1 MRVSTKIMQKFFH
14 NFMKHRYTG
23 RIGGAI
29 FYAVIVAVAMNY
41 FWRPGHIY
49 SSGFTGFA
57 QLVSTLTGGKIP
69 VALALALVNLP
80 MLIIAWW
87 QLSWRFATFT
97 TLAVL
102 LSAALMPLFDTTRVL
117 TSDPLINALF
127 GGALNGMAVGTAL
140 RYGVGTG
147 GLDVIGLLV
156 KKRFGLKMGPVN
168 LGFNALIMI
177 GAGLTYGWKYALYSI
192 VGVIVSSRMIDAFFT
207 RQQQMQVMI
216 ITTKPEEM
224 VQGIYDNMRRG
235 VTIIND
241 AQGGYT
247 GEKRAVLLTVITQQE
262 RFELREAIKSVD
274 EHAFSST
281 WKIEHTVGRFYE
293 PEL

>member
-1 MRVSTKIMQKFFH
+1 MRKFFH
-14 NFMKHRYTG
+14 NFMKHRVAG
-23 RIGGAI
+23 HIGGAV
-29 FYAVIVAVAMNY
+29 FYAVIVAVAMDY

-57 QLVSTLTGGKIP
+57 QLVSTLSGGQIP
-69 VALALALVNLP
+69 VGLALAFVNLP
-80 MLIIAWW
+80 MLMIAWW
-87 QLSWRFATFT
+87 RLSWRFAIFT

-102 LSAALMPLFDTTRVL
+102 LSAAFIPLFDTHRVL
-117 TSDPLINALF
+117 TPDPLINALF

-147 GLDVIGLLV
+147 GLDVIGILV
-156 KKRFGLKMGPVN
+156 KKKFGFKMGPVN

-192 VGVIVSSRMIDAFFT
+192 VGVIVSSRMIDAFYT

-216 ITTKPEEM
+216 ITTKPDEM
-224 VQGIYDNMRRG
+224 VQGIYDKMRRG

-241 AQGGYT
+241 ARGGYT
-247 GEKRAVLLTVITQQE
+247 GEGRSVLLTVITEQE
-262 RFELREAIKSVD
+262 RYELREAMKAVD

>member
-1 MRVSTKIMQKFFH
+1 MQKFFH
-14 NFMKHRYTG
+14 NFMKNQYAG
-23 RIGGAI
+23 RLGGAI
-29 FYAVIVAVAMNY
+29 FYGVIVAFAMNY

-57 QLVSTLTGGKIP
+57 QLVSTLSGGRVP

-80 MLIIAWW
+80 MLVIAWVK
-87 QLSWRFATFT
+87 LSWRFATFT

-102 LSAALMPLFDTTRVL
+102 LSAALMPVFDTTRIL
-117 TSDPLINALF
+117 TPDPLINAMF

-147 GLDVIGLLV
+147 GLDVIGILV
-156 KKRFGLKMGPVN
+156 KKKFGFKMGPVN
-168 LGFNALIMI
+168 LGVNALIMI

-192 VGVIVSSRMIDAFFT
+192 VGVIISSRMIDAFYT

-216 ITTKPEEM
+216 ITTKPDQM
-224 VQGIYDNMRRG
+224 VQGIYDKMRRG

-241 AQGGYT
+241 ARGGYT
-247 GEKRAVLLTVITQQE
+247 GEGRYVLLTVITQQE
-262 RFELREAIKSVD
+262 RYELREAIKSVD
-274 EHAFSST
+274 EKAFSST

>member
-1 MRVSTKIMQKFFH
+1 MQKFFH

-23 RIGGAI
+23 RVGGAI

-41 FWRPGHIY
+41 FWRPGHVY

-57 QLVSTLTGGKIP
+57 QLVSTLTGGRIP

-87 QLSWRFATFT
+87 KLSWRFATFT

-117 TSDPLINALF
+117 TPDPLINALF

-147 GLDVIGLLV
+147 GLDVIGMLV
-156 KKRFGLKMGPVN
+156 KKKFDLKMGPVN

-216 ITTKPEEM
+216 ITTKPQEM
-224 VQGIYDNMRRG
+224 VQGIYDKMRRG

-241 AQGGYT
+241 ARGGYT
-247 GEKRAVLLTVITQQE
+247 GEDRAVLLTVITQQE

-274 EHAFSST
+274 DHAFLST

>member
-1 MRVSTKIMQKFFH
+1 MQKIFH

-80 MLIIAWW
+80 MLVIAWW

-102 LSAALMPLFDTTRVL
+102 LSAALMPVFDTTRIL
-117 TSDPLINALF
+117 TPDPLINALF

-147 GLDVIGLLV
+147 GLDVIGILI
-156 KKRFGLKMGPVN
+156 KRKFGFKMGPIN

-192 VGVIVSSRMIDAFFT
+192 VGVVVSSRMIDAFFT

-216 ITTKPEEM
+216 ITTKPNEM
-224 VQGIYDNMRRG
+224 VQGIYDKMRRG

-241 AQGGYT
+241 AHGGYT
-247 GEKRAVLLTVITQQE
+247 GAERSVLLTVITQQE
-262 RFELREAIKSVD
+262 RYELREAIKEAD
-274 EHAFSST
+274 AHAFSST

>member
-1 MRVSTKIMQKFFH
+1 
-14 NFMKHRYTG
+14 MKHRVAG
-23 RIGGAI
+23 RIGGAV
-29 FYAVIVAVAMNY
+29 FYAVIVAVAMDY

-57 QLVSTLTGGKIP
+57 QLVSTLSGGQIP
-69 VALALALVNLP
+69 VGLALAFVNLP
-80 MLIIAWW
+80 MLMIAWW
-87 QLSWRFATFT
+87 RLSWRFAIFT

-102 LSAALMPLFDTTRVL
+102 LSAAFIPLFDTHRVL
-117 TSDPLINALF
+117 TPDPLINALF

-147 GLDVIGLLV
+147 GLDVIGILV
-156 KKRFGLKMGPVN
+156 KKKFGFKMGPVN

-177 GAGLTYGWKYALYSI
+177 GAGLTYGWNYALYSI
-192 VGVIVSSRMIDAFFT
+192 VGVIVSSRMIDAFYT

-216 ITTKPEEM
+216 ITTKPDKM
-224 VQGIYDNMRRG
+224 VQGIYDKMRRG
-235 VTIIND
+235 VTIINN
-241 AQGGYT
+241 ARGGYT
-247 GEKRAVLLTVITQQE
+247 GEGRSVLLTVITEQE
-262 RFELREAIKSVD
+262 RYELREAMKAVD

>member
-1 MRVSTKIMQKFFH
+1 
-14 NFMKHRYTG
+14 
-23 RIGGAI
+23 
-29 FYAVIVAVAMNY
+29 
-41 FWRPGHIY
+41 
-49 SSGFTGFA
+49 
-57 QLVSTLTGGKIP
+57 
-69 VALALALVNLP
+69 
-80 MLIIAWW
+80 
-87 QLSWRFATFT
+87 
-97 TLAVL
+97 
-102 LSAALMPLFDTTRVL
+102 MPLFDTTRVL
-117 TSDPLINALF
+117 TPDPLINALF

-156 KKRFGLKMGPVN
+156 KKKFGLKMGPVN

-224 VQGIYDNMRRG
+224 VQGIYDKMRRG

-241 AQGGYT
+241 AHGGYT
-247 GEKRAVLLTVITQQE
+247 GEDRAVLLTVITQQE

-274 EHAFSST
+274 DHAFSST

>member
-1 MRVSTKIMQKFFH
+1 
-14 NFMKHRYTG
+14 MKHRYTG
-23 RIGGAI
+23 RVGGAI

-117 TSDPLINALF
+117 TPDPLINALF

-156 KKRFGLKMGPVN
+156 KKKFGLKMGPVN

-224 VQGIYDNMRRG
+224 VQGIYDKMRRG

-241 AQGGYT
+241 AHGGYT
-247 GEKRAVLLTVITQQE
+247 GEDRAVLLTVITQQE

-274 EHAFSST
+274 DHAFSST

>member
-1 MRVSTKIMQKFFH
+1 
-14 NFMKHRYTG
+14 MKHRYTG
-23 RIGGAI
+23 RVGGAI

-117 TSDPLINALF
+117 TPDPLINALF

-156 KKRFGLKMGPVN
+156 KKKFGLKMGPVN

-224 VQGIYDNMRRG
+224 VQGIYDKMRRG

-241 AQGGYT
+241 AHGGYT
-247 GEKRAVLLTVITQQE
+247 GEDRAVLLTVITQQE
-262 RFELREAIKSVD
+262 GFELREAIKSVD
-274 EHAFSST
+274 DHAFSST

>member
-1 MRVSTKIMQKFFH
+1 MQKIVH
-14 NFMKHRYTG
+14 NFMKNQYAG
-23 RIGGAI
+23 RIGGAV
-29 FYAVIVAVAMNY
+29 FYGVIVAFAMNY
-41 FWRPGHIY
+41 FWHPGHIY

-57 QLVSTLTGGKIP
+57 QLVSTLTGDRIP

-80 MLIIAWW
+80 MLAVAWW
-87 QLSWRFATFT
+87 KLSWRFAIFT

-102 LSAALMPLFDTTRVL
+102 LSSALIPVFDTTRVL
-117 TSDPLINALF
+117 TTDPLINAMF

-156 KKRFGLKMGPVN
+156 KKHYGFKMGPIN
-168 LGFNALIMI
+168 LSFNALIMV

-192 VGVIVSSRMIDAFFT
+192 VGVIISSRMIDVFYT

-216 ITTKPEEM
+216 ITTKPDEM
-224 VQGIYDNMRRG
+224 VDSIQNKLRRG
-235 VTIIND
+235 VTIID
-241 AQGGYT
+241 EARGGYT
-247 GEKRAVLLTVITQQE
+247 GRERSVLLTVITQQE
-262 RFELREAIKSVD
+262 RFELRGAIKEVD
-274 EHAFSST
+274 EQAFSST

>member
-1 MRVSTKIMQKFFH
+1 MQKFFH

-23 RIGGAI
+23 RVGGAI

-80 MLIIAWW
+80 RLIIAWW

-117 TSDPLINALF
+117 TPDPLINALF

-156 KKRFGLKMGPVN
+156 KKKFGLKMGPVN
-168 LGFNALIMI
+168 LGFHALIMI
-177 GAGLTYGWKYALYSI
+177 GAGLAYGWKYALYSI

-224 VQGIYDNMRRG
+224 VQGIYDKMRRG

-241 AQGGYT
+241 AHGGYT
-247 GEKRAVLLTVITQQE
+247 GEDRAVLLTVITQQE

-274 EHAFSST
+274 DHAFSST

>member
-1 MRVSTKIMQKFFH
+1 MQKFFH

-23 RIGGAI
+23 RVGGAI

-117 TSDPLINALF
+117 TPDPLINALF

-224 VQGIYDNMRRG
+224 VQGIYDKMRRG

-241 AQGGYT
+241 AHGGYT
-247 GEKRAVLLTVITQQE
+247 GEDRAVLLTVITQQE

-274 EHAFSST
+274 DHAFSST

>member
-1 MRVSTKIMQKFFH
+1 MQKFFH

-57 QLVSTLTGGKIP
+57 QLVSTLIGGKIP

-80 MLIIAWW
+80 MLMIAWW

>member
-1 MRVSTKIMQKFFH
+1 MQKIVH
-14 NFMKHRYTG
+14 NFMKNQYAG
-23 RIGGAI
+23 RIGGAV
-29 FYAVIVAVAMNY
+29 FYGVIVAFAMNY
-41 FWRPGHIY
+41 FWYPGHIY

-57 QLVSTLTGGKIP
+57 QLVSTLTGDRIP

-80 MLIIAWW
+80 MLAVAWW
-87 QLSWRFATFT
+87 KLSWRFAIFT

-102 LSAALMPLFDTTRVL
+102 LSSALIPVFDTTRVL
-117 TSDPLINALF
+117 TTDPLINAMF

-156 KKRFGLKMGPVN
+156 KKHYGFKMGPIN
-168 LGFNALIMI
+168 LSFNALIMV

-192 VGVIVSSRMIDAFFT
+192 VGVIISSRMIDVFYT

-216 ITTKPEEM
+216 ITTKPDEM
-224 VQGIYDNMRRG
+224 VDSIQNKLRRG
-235 VTIIND
+235 VTIID
-241 AQGGYT
+241 EARGGYT
-247 GEKRAVLLTVITQQE
+247 GRERSVLLTVITQQE
-262 RFELREAIKSVD
+262 RFELREAIKEID
-274 EHAFSST
+274 EQAFSST

>member
-1 MRVSTKIMQKFFH
+1 
-14 NFMKHRYTG
+14 MKHRYTG
-23 RIGGAI
+23 RVGGAI

-57 QLVSTLTGGKIP
+57 QLVSTLSGGKVP

-80 MLIIAWW
+80 MLVIAWW
-87 QLSWRFATFT
+87 KLSWRFATFT

-102 LSAALMPLFDTTRVL
+102 LSAALMPLFDTTRIL
-117 TSDPLINALF
+117 TTDPLINALF

-147 GLDVIGLLV
+147 GLDIIGLLV
-156 KKRFGLKMGPVN
+156 KRKFDLKMGPVN

-192 VGVIVSSRMIDAFFT
+192 VGVIVSSRMIDAFYT

-224 VQGIYDNMRRG
+224 VRGIYDNMRRG

-241 AQGGYT
+241 ARGGYT
-247 GEKRAVLLTVITQQE
+247 GENRSILLTVITQQE
-262 RFELREAIKSVD
+262 RFELREAMKSVD

>member
-1 MRVSTKIMQKFFH
+1 MQKLIH
-14 NFMKHRYTG
+14 NFMKNQYASRV
-23 RIGGAI
+23 GGAV
-29 FYAVIVAVAMNY
+29 FYGVIVAFAMNY

-57 QLVSTLTGGKIP
+57 QLVTTLTGDRIP

-80 MLIIAWW
+80 MLVIAWW
-87 QLSWRFATFT
+87 KLSWRFATFT

-102 LSAALMPLFDTTRVL
+102 LSSALMPLFDTRRIL
-117 TSDPLINALF
+117 TPDPLINAMF

-156 KKRFGLKMGPVN
+156 KKHFGFKMGPIN
-168 LGFNALIMI
+168 LGFNALIMV

-192 VGVIVSSRMIDAFFT
+192 VGVIISSRMIDAFYT

-216 ITTKPEEM
+216 ITTKPDEM
-224 VQGIYDNMRRG
+224 VDGIQRKMRRG

-241 AQGGYT
+241 ARGGYT
-247 GEKRAVLLTVITQQE
+247 GQERSVLLTVITQQE
-262 RFELREAIKSVD
+262 RYELREAMREVD
-274 EHAFSST
+274 AQAFSST

>member
-1 MRVSTKIMQKFFH
+1 
-14 NFMKHRYTG
+14 MKHRIAG
-23 RIGGAI
+23 RIGGAV
-29 FYAVIVAVAMNY
+29 FYAVIVAVAMDY

-57 QLVSTLTGGKIP
+57 QLVATLSGGHIP
-69 VALALALVNLP
+69 VGLALALVNLP
-80 MLIIAWW
+80 MLMIAWW
-87 QLSWRFATFT
+87 RLSWRFAIFT

-102 LSAALMPLFDTTRVL
+102 LSAAFIPLFDTHRVL
-117 TSDPLINALF
+117 TPDPLINALF
-127 GGALNGMAVGTAL
+127 GGALNGMADGTAL

-147 GLDVIGLLV
+147 GLDVIGILV
-156 KKRFGLKMGPVN
+156 KKKFGFKMGPVN

-177 GAGLTYGWKYALYSI
+177 GAGVTYGWKYALYSI
-192 VGVIVSSRMIDAFFT
+192 VGVVVSSRMIDAFYT

-216 ITTKPEEM
+216 ITTKPDEM
-224 VQGIYDNMRRG
+224 VQGIYDKMRRG

-241 AQGGYT
+241 ARGGYT
-247 GEKRAVLLTVITQQE
+247 GEGRSVLLTVITEQE
-262 RFELREAIKSVD
+262 RYELREAMKAVD

-281 WKIEHTVGRFYE
+281 WKIEHTVGRFYA

>member
-1 MRVSTKIMQKFFH
+1 MQKFFH

-23 RIGGAI
+23 RVGGAI

-41 FWRPGHIY
+41 FWRPGHVY

-57 QLVSTLTGGKIP
+57 QLVSTLTGGRIP

-87 QLSWRFATFT
+87 KLSWRFATFT

-117 TSDPLINALF
+117 TPDPLINALF

-147 GLDVIGLLV
+147 GLDVIGMLV
-156 KKRFGLKMGPVN
+156 KKKFDLKMGPVN

-216 ITTKPEEM
+216 ITTKPQEM
-224 VQGIYDNMRRG
+224 VQGIYDKMRRG

-241 AQGGYT
+241 AHGGYT
-247 GEKRAVLLTVITQQE
+247 GEDRAVLLTVITQQE

-274 EHAFSST
+274 DHAFSST

>member
-1 MRVSTKIMQKFFH
+1 MQKFFH

-23 RIGGAI
+23 RVGGAI

-117 TSDPLINALF
+117 TPDPLINALF

-156 KKRFGLKMGPVN
+156 KKKFGLKMGPVN
-168 LGFNALIMI
+168 LGFNALIMT

-224 VQGIYDNMRRG
+224 VQGIYDKMRRG

-241 AQGGYT
+241 AHGGYT
-247 GEKRAVLLTVITQQE
+247 GEDRAVLLTVITQQE

-274 EHAFSST
+274 DHAFSST

>member
-1 MRVSTKIMQKFFH
+1 
-14 NFMKHRYTG
+14 MKHRYTG
-23 RIGGAI
+23 RVGGAI

-57 QLVSTLTGGKIP
+57 QLVSTLIGGKIP

-80 MLIIAWW
+80 MLMIAWW

>member
-1 MRVSTKIMQKFFH
+1 MQKFIH
-14 NFMKHRYTG
+14 NFMKNQYASRV
-23 RIGGAI
+23 GGAV
-29 FYAVIVAVAMNY
+29 FYGVIVAFAMNY

-57 QLVSTLTGGKIP
+57 QLVTTLTGDRIP

-80 MLIIAWW
+80 MLVIAWW
-87 QLSWRFATFT
+87 KLSWRFATFT

-102 LSAALMPLFDTTRVL
+102 LSSALMPLFDTRRIL
-117 TSDPLINALF
+117 TPDPLINAMF

-156 KKRFGLKMGPVN
+156 KKHFGFKMGPIN
-168 LGFNALIMI
+168 LGFNALIMV

-192 VGVIVSSRMIDAFFT
+192 VGVIISSRMIDAFYT

-216 ITTKPEEM
+216 ITTKPDEM
-224 VQGIYDNMRRG
+224 VDGIQRKMRRG

-241 AQGGYT
+241 ARGGYT
-247 GEKRAVLLTVITQQE
+247 GQERSVLLTVITQQE
-262 RFELREAIKSVD
+262 RYELREAMREVD
-274 EHAFSST
+274 AQAFSST

>member
-1 MRVSTKIMQKFFH
+1 MQKFFH

-23 RIGGAI
+23 RVGGAI

-117 TSDPLINALF
+117 TPDPLINALF

-156 KKRFGLKMGPVN
+156 KKKFGLKMGPVN

-224 VQGIYDNMRRG
+224 VQGIYDKMRRG

-241 AQGGYT
+241 AHGGYT
-247 GEKRAVLLTVITQQE
+247 GEDRAVLLTVITQQE

-274 EHAFSST
+274 DHAFSST

>member
-1 MRVSTKIMQKFFH
+1 MQKFFH

-23 RIGGAI
+23 RVGGAI

-57 QLVSTLTGGKIP
+57 QLVSTLIGGKIP

-80 MLIIAWW
+80 MLMIAWW

>member
-1 MRVSTKIMQKFFH
+1 MRKFFH
-14 NFMKHRYTG
+14 NFMKHRIAG
-23 RIGGAI
+23 CIGGAV
-29 FYAVIVAVAMNY
+29 FYAVIVAVAMDY

-57 QLVSTLTGGKIP
+57 QLVATLSGGHIP
-69 VALALALVNLP
+69 VGLALALVNLP
-80 MLIIAWW
+80 MLMIAWW
-87 QLSWRFATFT
+87 KLSWRFAIFT

-102 LSAALMPLFDTTRVL
+102 LSAAFIPLFDTHRVL
-117 TSDPLINALF
+117 TPDPLINALF

-147 GLDVIGLLV
+147 GLDVIGILV
-156 KKRFGLKMGPVN
+156 KKKFGFKMGPVN

-177 GAGLTYGWKYALYSI
+177 GAGVTYGWKYALYSI
-192 VGVIVSSRMIDAFFT
+192 VGVVVSSRMIDAFYT

-216 ITTKPEEM
+216 ITTKPDEM
-224 VQGIYDNMRRG
+224 VQGIYDKMRRG

-241 AQGGYT
+241 ARGGYT
-247 GEKRAVLLTVITQQE
+247 GEGRSVLLTVITEQE
-262 RFELREAIKSVD
+262 RYELQEAMKAVD

>member
-1 MRVSTKIMQKFFH
+1 MQKLIH
-14 NFMKHRYTG
+14 NFMKNQYASRV
-23 RIGGAI
+23 GGAV
-29 FYAVIVAVAMNY
+29 FYGVIVAFAMNY

-57 QLVSTLTGGKIP
+57 QLVTTLTGDRIP

-80 MLIIAWW
+80 MLVIAWW
-87 QLSWRFATFT
+87 KLSWRFATFT

-102 LSAALMPLFDTTRVL
+102 LSSGLMPLFDTRRIL
-117 TSDPLINALF
+117 TPDPLINAMF

-156 KKRFGLKMGPVN
+156 KKHFGFKMGPIN
-168 LGFNALIMI
+168 LSFNALIMV

-192 VGVIVSSRMIDAFFT
+192 VGVIISSRMIDAFYT

-216 ITTKPEEM
+216 ITTKPDEM
-224 VQGIYDNMRRG
+224 VDGIQRKMRRG

-241 AQGGYT
+241 ARGGYT
-247 GEKRAVLLTVITQQE
+247 GQERSVLLTVITQQE
-262 RFELREAIKSVD
+262 RYELREAMREVD
-274 EHAFSST
+274 AQAFSST

>member
-1 MRVSTKIMQKFFH
+1 MQKIFH
-14 NFMKHRYTG
+14 NFMKNQYASRV
-23 RIGGAI
+23 GGAV
-29 FYAVIVAVAMNY
+29 FYGVIVAFAMNY
-41 FWRPGHIY
+41 FWHPGHIY

-57 QLVSTLTGGKIP
+57 QLVSTLSGEKIP

-97 TLAVL
+97 TLSVL
-102 LSAALMPLFDTTRVL
+102 LSSALMPLFDTTRVL
-117 TSDPLINALF
+117 TPDPLINAMF

-156 KKRFGLKMGPVN
+156 KKHFGFKMGPIN
-168 LGFNALIMI
+168 LAFNALIMI

-192 VGVIVSSRMIDAFFT
+192 VGVIISSRMIDAFYT

-216 ITTKPEEM
+216 ITTKPDEM
-224 VQGIYDNMRRG
+224 VDG
-235 VTIIND
+235 
-241 AQGGYT
+241 
-247 GEKRAVLLTVITQQE
+247 
-262 RFELREAIKSVD
+262 
-274 EHAFSST
+274 
-281 WKIEHTVGRFYE
+281 
-293 PEL
+293 

>member
-1 MRVSTKIMQKFFH
+1 MQKFFH

-23 RIGGAI
+23 RVGGAI

-102 LSAALMPLFDTTRVL
+102 LSAALIPLFDTTRVL
-117 TSDPLINALF
+117 TPDPLINALF

-224 VQGIYDNMRRG
+224 VQGIYDKMRRG

-241 AQGGYT
+241 AHGGYT
-247 GEKRAVLLTVITQQE
+247 GEDRAVLLTVITQQE

-274 EHAFSST
+274 DHAFSST

>member
-1 MRVSTKIMQKFFH
+1 MQKIVH
-14 NFMKHRYTG
+14 NFMKNQYAS
-23 RIGGAI
+23 RIGGAV
-29 FYAVIVAVAMNY
+29 FYGAIVAFAMNY

-57 QLVSTLTGGKIP
+57 QLVSTLTGDRIS

-80 MLIIAWW
+80 MLAIAWW
-87 QLSWRFATFT
+87 KLSWRFAIFT

-102 LSAALMPLFDTTRVL
+102 LSSALIPVFDTTRVL
-117 TSDPLINALF
+117 TTDPLINAMF

-156 KKRFGLKMGPVN
+156 KKHYGFKMGPIN
-168 LGFNALIMI
+168 LSFNALIMI

-192 VGVIVSSRMIDAFFT
+192 VGVIISSRMIDVFYT

-216 ITTKPEEM
+216 ITTKPDEM
-224 VQGIYDNMRRG
+224 VDSIQKKLRRG
-235 VTIIND
+235 VTIID
-241 AQGGYT
+241 EARGGYT
-247 GEKRAVLLTVITQQE
+247 GRERSVLLTVITQQE
-262 RFELREAIKSVD
+262 RFELREAIKEVD
-274 EHAFSST
+274 EQAFSST

>member
-1 MRVSTKIMQKFFH
+1 MRKFFH
-14 NFMKHRYTG
+14 NFMKHRIAG
-23 RIGGAI
+23 RIGGAV
-29 FYAVIVAVAMNY
+29 FYAVIVAVAMDY

-57 QLVSTLTGGKIP
+57 QLVATLSGGHIP
-69 VALALALVNLP
+69 VGLALALVNLP
-80 MLIIAWW
+80 MLMIAWW
-87 QLSWRFATFT
+87 RLSWRFAIFT

-102 LSAALMPLFDTTRVL
+102 LSAAFIPLFDTHRVL
-117 TSDPLINALF
+117 TPDPLINALF

-147 GLDVIGLLV
+147 GLDVIGILV
-156 KKRFGLKMGPVN
+156 KKKFGFKMGPVN

-177 GAGLTYGWKYALYSI
+177 GAGVTYGWKYALYSI
-192 VGVIVSSRMIDAFFT
+192 VGVVVSSRMIDAFYT

-216 ITTKPEEM
+216 ITTKPDEM
-224 VQGIYDNMRRG
+224 VQGIYDKMRRG

-241 AQGGYT
+241 ARGGYT
-247 GEKRAVLLTVITQQE
+247 GEGRSVLLTVITDQE
-262 RFELREAIKSVD
+262 RYELREVMKAVD

>member
-1 MRVSTKIMQKFFH
+1 MQKIFH
-14 NFMKHRYTG
+14 NFMKNQYASRV
-23 RIGGAI
+23 GGAV
-29 FYAVIVAVAMNY
+29 FYGVIVAFAMNY
-41 FWRPGHIY
+41 FWHPGHIY

-57 QLVSTLTGGKIP
+57 QLVSTLSGEKIP

-80 MLIIAWW
+80 MLVIAWW

-102 LSAALMPLFDTTRVL
+102 LSSA
-117 TSDPLINALF
+117 LINAMF

-156 KKRFGLKMGPVN
+156 KKHFGFKMGPIN
-168 LGFNALIMI
+168 LAFNALIMI

-192 VGVIVSSRMIDAFFT
+192 VGVIISSRMIDAFYT

-216 ITTKPEEM
+216 ITTKPDEM
-224 VQGIYDNMRRG
+224 VDGIQRKMRRG

-241 AQGGYT
+241 ARGGYT
-247 GEKRAVLLTVITQQE
+247 GQERSVLLTVITQQE
-262 RFELREAIKSVD
+262 RFELREAMKEVD

>member
-1 MRVSTKIMQKFFH
+1 MRKFFH
-14 NFMKHRYTG
+14 NFMKHRVAG
-23 RIGGAI
+23 RIGGAV
-29 FYAVIVAVAMNY
+29 FYAVIVAVAMDY

-57 QLVSTLTGGKIP
+57 QLVSTLSGEQIP
-69 VALALALVNLP
+69 VGLALAFVNLP
-80 MLIIAWW
+80 MLMIAWW
-87 QLSWRFATFT
+87 RLSWRFAIFT

-102 LSAALMPLFDTTRVL
+102 LSAAFIPLFDTHRVL
-117 TSDPLINALF
+117 TPDPLINALF

-147 GLDVIGLLV
+147 GLDVIGILV
-156 KKRFGLKMGPVN
+156 KKKFGFKMGPVN

-192 VGVIVSSRMIDAFFT
+192 VGVIVSSRMIDAFYT

-216 ITTKPEEM
+216 ITTKPDEM
-224 VQGIYDNMRRG
+224 VQGIYDKMRRG
-235 VTIIND
+235 VTIING
-241 AQGGYT
+241 ARGGYT
-247 GEKRAVLLTVITQQE
+247 GEGRSVLLTVITEQE
-262 RFELREAIKSVD
+262 RYELREAMKAVD

>member
-1 MRVSTKIMQKFFH
+1 
-14 NFMKHRYTG
+14 MKHRYTG
-23 RIGGAI
+23 RVGGAI

-102 LSAALMPLFDTTRVL
+102 LSAALMPLFDTTRIL
-117 TSDPLINALF
+117 TPDPLINALF

-224 VQGIYDNMRRG
+224 VQGIYDKMRRG

-241 AQGGYT
+241 AHGGYT
-247 GEKRAVLLTVITQQE
+247 GEDRAVLLTVITQQE

-274 EHAFSST
+274 DHAFSST

>member
-1 MRVSTKIMQKFFH
+1 MQKFFH

-23 RIGGAI
+23 RVGGAI

-57 QLVSTLTGGKIP
+57 QLVSTLTGDKIP

-102 LSAALMPLFDTTRVL
+102 LSAALMPLFDTTRIL
-117 TSDPLINALF
+117 TPDPLINALF

-224 VQGIYDNMRRG
+224 VQGIYDKMRRG

-241 AQGGYT
+241 AHGGYT
-247 GEKRAVLLTVITQQE
+247 GEDRAVLLTVITQQE

-274 EHAFSST
+274 DHAFSST

>member
-1 MRVSTKIMQKFFH
+1 
-14 NFMKHRYTG
+14 MKHRYTG
-23 RIGGAI
+23 RVGGAI

-57 QLVSTLTGGKIP
+57 QLVSTLTGDKIP

-102 LSAALMPLFDTTRVL
+102 LSAALMPLFDTTRIL
-117 TSDPLINALF
+117 TPDPLINALF

-224 VQGIYDNMRRG
+224 VQGIYDKMRRG

-241 AQGGYT
+241 AHGGYT
-247 GEKRAVLLTVITQQE
+247 GEDRAVLLTVITQQE

-274 EHAFSST
+274 DHAFSST

>member
-1 MRVSTKIMQKFFH
+1 MQKYFH

-23 RIGGAI
+23 RVGGAI

-57 QLVSTLTGGKIP
+57 QLVSTLSGGKVP

-80 MLIIAWW
+80 MLVIAWW
-87 QLSWRFATFT
+87 KLSWRFATFT

-102 LSAALMPLFDTTRVL
+102 LSAALMPLFDTTRIL
-117 TSDPLINALF
+117 TTDPLINALF

-147 GLDVIGLLV
+147 GLDIIGLLV
-156 KKRFGLKMGPVN
+156 KRKFDLKMGPVN

-192 VGVIVSSRMIDAFFT
+192 VGVIVSSRMIDAFYT

-224 VQGIYDNMRRG
+224 VRGIYDNMRRG

-241 AQGGYT
+241 ARGGYT
-247 GEKRAVLLTVITQQE
+247 GENRSILLTVITQQE
-262 RFELREAIKSVD
+262 RFELREAMKSVD